1 MDAEVPSWLTPKVLK
16 FLKTSIEQQ
25 AREMRHSR
33 QKLLL
38 DLSNVDVGST
48 RMHKRLEQF
57 DPQPTPSQI
66 SKVQA
71 ELRSI
76 WSDFSQA
83 PSTGTPILEHWLFSA
98 TQGLLVPESL
108 RITKE
113 KDLELGE
120 YKLQGDISLIPNW
133 RTGQIEF
140 APSNF
145 LGQLVTAVLENWR
158 DFRVCGNPE
167 CAAKF
172 FYAKRR
178 NQRYCERGDCS
189 KYAQQQHALKW
200 WRENRQKK
208 GGKK

>member
-16 FLKTSIEQQ
+16 FLETSIKQQ
-25 AREMRHSR
+25 AQEIRRAR

-38 DLSNVDVGST
+38 DLANIEVGSP
-48 RMHKRLEQF
+48 RLHKRLEQF
-57 DPQPTPSQI
+57 NSPSPREVSEIQ
-66 SKVQA
+66 VA
-71 ELRSI
+71 LRSI

-83 PSTGTPILEHWLFSA
+83 PSTGTPILVNWLFSA
-98 TQGLLVPESL
+98 TQGHLVPESL
-108 RITKE
+108 RITKL

-120 YKLQGDISLIPNW
+120 YKVQGDISLIPNW